1 MDGDL
6 SEFKHYNIFQ
16 LEPRDPSGVLNTV
29 KGIARTFPFDHR
41 SLGLY
46 NCENENFVPRLW
58 NIRKRSI
65 SLKGNAKHLY
75 TILAVRC
82 MVSKVGD
89 CHSSSWLSTDAYRLQ
104 EQAKMAAEI
113 QGRMA
118 ELQTAVKDILPVPS
132 PAINAA
138 ITEAINASIS
148 EVTNAIAAA
157 NANKLV
163 WKTKLGVKV

>member
-1 MDGDL
+1 
-6 SEFKHYNIFQ
+6 
-16 LEPRDPSGVLNTV
+16 
-29 KGIARTFPFDHR
+29 
-41 SLGLY
+41 
-46 NCENENFVPRLW
+46 
-58 NIRKRSI
+58 
-65 SLKGNAKHLY
+65 
-75 TILAVRC
+75 

-157 NANKLV
+157 NANKPV